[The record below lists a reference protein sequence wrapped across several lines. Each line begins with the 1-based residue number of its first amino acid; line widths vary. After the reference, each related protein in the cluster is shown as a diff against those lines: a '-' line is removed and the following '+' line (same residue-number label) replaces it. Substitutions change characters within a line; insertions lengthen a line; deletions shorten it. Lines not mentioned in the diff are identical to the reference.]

1 MRVGCARERRYA
13 YEAKATTLELALVFS
28 YAPELSR
35 VSLIMRR
42 TILKGTVRRAT
53 KMFNQFQLVLQHCC
67 ETSSKAVLR
76 CVLPP
81 TNHQTCL
88 ATNHVVAGCANLL
101 QEVKRVV
108 LLFTTKF
115 VHVARFTGLLQTF
128 LAASDV
134 TPVWRDSR
142 VILSNQRSVHAQL
155 ATTRFVVKTVRFET
169 GWQTRLQQCCK
180 TS

>member
-1 MRVGCARERRYA
+1 MRLGRAPERRYA

-28 YAPELSR
+28 YARELSR
-35 VSLIMRR
+35 VSLIMLR

-53 KMFNQFQLVLQHCC
+53 KMFNQVQLVLQHCC

-76 CVLPP
+76 RVLLPM
-81 TNHQTCL
+81 NHQTCL
-88 ATNHVVAGCANLL
+88 ATNHVVAGCENLL

-108 LLFTTKF
+108 LLFATKF
-115 VHVARFTGLLQTF
+115 EHVARFTGLLQTC

-142 VILSNQRSVHAQL
+142 VILSNQRSVQAQL
-155 ATTRFVVKTVRFET
+155 ATTR
-169 GWQTRLQQCCK
+169 L
-180 TS
+180 